1 MRRPPENANA
11 VRARDGAAGNP
22 AQYQQHPF
30 KPTEAELQERHHG
43 ALVIM
48 ADWQDDILCR
58 QRRLDLR
65 AELIGI
71 EPEEDEQL
79 EAEVEQFKRCCRVLA
94 CRPDEVAP

>member
-1 MRRPPENANA
+1 MRPPENANA
-11 VRARDGAAGNP
+11 ALAGDGAAVSSE
-22 AQYQQHPF
+22 YYHPF
-30 KPTEAELQERHHG
+30 KPTAAELQERHHE

-79 EAEVEQFKRCCRVLA
+79 EAEVEQFKRCCRVLT